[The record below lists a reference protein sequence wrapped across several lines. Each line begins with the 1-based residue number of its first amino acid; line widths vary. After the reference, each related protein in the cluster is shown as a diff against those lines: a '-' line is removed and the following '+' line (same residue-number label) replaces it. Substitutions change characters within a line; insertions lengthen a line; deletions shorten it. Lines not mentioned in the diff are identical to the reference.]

1 MSKAVEHLKIISK
14 NDLWETPTELFRG
27 ICAKLDFHPGLDVCA
42 TAENSKCAHF
52 IAEEDDAL
60 TMEWKEDFFANVPYS
75 QVRRWIEYGLQ
86 QVDKHRVTGLFL
98 TFAKTD
104 SRFFHAVYE
113 RPNRRCSSTRA
124 GSASCWTAR

>member
-1 MSKAVEHLKIISK
+1 MGYAPNSIF
-14 NDLWETPTELFRG
+14 TPDWTS
-27 ICAKLDFHPGLDVCA
+27 AP

-86 QVDKHRVTGLFL
+86 QVDKHQVTGLFL

-113 RPNRRCSSTRA
+113 RPNVEMLFHKGRIRFPVGRQTGQERGPVS
-124 GSASCWTAR
+124 